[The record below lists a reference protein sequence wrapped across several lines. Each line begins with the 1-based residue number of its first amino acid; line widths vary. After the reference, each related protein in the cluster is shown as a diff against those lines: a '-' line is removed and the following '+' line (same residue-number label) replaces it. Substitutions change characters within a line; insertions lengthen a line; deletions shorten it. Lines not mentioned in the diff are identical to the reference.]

1 MAAWPPVSQT
11 YHSWYTSIV
20 GSAPHEGRKPVLR
33 VVFYRTHAGREPVRE
48 WLKGLERDERKAIGE
63 DIKTAQYGWPLGMP
77 LIRKLDPG
85 LWEIRSS
92 LAVGIARVVFAV
104 DGDTMVLLHGFAK
117 KSRRTPVNDIDTSRR
132 RLARLLEE
140 ER

>member
-1 MAAWPPVSQT
+1 
-11 YHSWYTSIV
+11 
-20 GSAPHEGRKPVLR
+20 
-33 VVFYRTHAGREPVRE
+33 
-48 WLKGLERDERKAIGE
+48 
-63 DIKTAQYGWPLGMP
+63 MP

-92 LAVGIARVVFAV
+92 LAARIARVVFAV
-104 DGDTMVLLHGFAK
+104 DGDTMALLHGFMK
-117 KSRRTPVNDIDTSRR
+117 KSRKTPVNDIDTSRR

>member
-1 MAAWPPVSQT
+1 
-11 YHSWYTSIV
+11 
-20 GSAPHEGRKPVLR
+20 
-33 VVFYRTHAGREPVRE
+33 
-48 WLKGLERDERKAIGE
+48 
-63 DIKTAQYGWPLGMP
+63 
-77 LIRKLDPG
+77 
-85 LWEIRSS
+85 
-92 LAVGIARVVFAV
+92 VGIARVVFAV